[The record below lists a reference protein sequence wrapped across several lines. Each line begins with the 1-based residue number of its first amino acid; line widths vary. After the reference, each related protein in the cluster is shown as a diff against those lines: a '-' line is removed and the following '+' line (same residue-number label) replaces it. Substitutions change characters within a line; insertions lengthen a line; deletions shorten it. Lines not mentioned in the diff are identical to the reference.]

1 MYRVFKL
8 QSHFN
13 FTSDSCCQLR
23 NTTVFVLP
31 IRLNTLSIKSM
42 NQSINQLINQSIS
55 FCLETYKEVIFS
67 YPKNSDELRYRLI
80 VPLYTHTRFSWF
92 ITIPFH
98 TLACF
103 IWYIAVPFHTRAR
116 FSWSI
121 AVSSAFPIG
130 A

>member
-1 MYRVFKL
+1 MYRKFKL
-8 QSHFN
+8 QIHFN
-13 FTSDSCCQLR
+13 FSSDSCCQLR
-23 NTTVFVLP
+23 NTLVFVLP

-42 NQSINQLINQSIS
+42 NQSINQSIS
-55 FCLETYKEVIFS
+55 FRLETYKEVFFP
-67 YPKNSDELRYRLI
+67 YPKNSYELRYRLI
-80 VPLYTHTRFSWF
+80 VPLYTHARFSWF

-121 AVSSAFPIG
+121 AVSSTFPIG
-130 A
+130 RHKA